1 MSLIPGLD
9 EILKIAN
16 KFIPDK
22 DAQIELQKKTLE
34 VNEEIIKGNK
44 TLLEKVVPITFPLC
58 VWIFLLIPTLSFLV
72 GLIKY
77 LTTGTFYEIPLPWE
91 WLKSLFQLCM
101 VFVCG
106 LVGKWNI
113 EKFFD
118 GKNNNKKE

>member
-22 DAQIELQKKTLE
+22 DAQIELEKKALE
-34 VNEEIIKGNK
+34 VNQEIIKNNK

-58 VWIFLLIPTLSFLV
+58 VWVLVAFTVLQMYVGWRSLKETGVWISIPFP
-72 GLIKY
+72 K
-77 LTTGTFYEIPLPWE
+77 EIA
-91 WLKSLFQLCM
+91 QLAF

-113 EKFFD
+113 SEIMQKFD
-118 GKNNNKKE
+118 KK